1 MKKIRYFLCLLS
13 IGLSFNLLAQRHLTG
28 FGFTKN
34 PKKVELL
41 RHNLEG
47 EFIAAVIGD
56 NIEVWYNGSASMKYS
71 IPTGHK
77 EISDIA
83 FTPDG
88 KYIISSGKDKSIK
101 IWNFLD
107 GRLFRE
113 IKGHTDEVVSL
124 AVSSNGNFIAS
135 ASLDQTIKI
144 WDSKNYN
151 EINTFFHHR
160 CEIFDLGISNDGK
173 YLATAG
179 EDQKVVVREIPMGYE
194 IGEFK
199 FPEMPLVVKFH
210 EKDNKLVVGGDKGAI
225 TLYDINN
232 PTMSPLLWNAN
243 HLEAITDITFS
254 FDDQYMVTTHD
265 KSRCMVWDT
274 KKKIILIDEELSG
287 DVRSAD
293 FNPNGKTLAVTGDKN
308 NIFDV
313 TFLNIAPKLILG
325 SDDKEAP
332 MIVLSEPQF
341 KGDRFTTDA
350 SRVQLK
356 GIATDRGTGL
366 YSVLI
371 NGREAIK
378 GSSEFAVSM
387 DLTFGDNAIEIRAI
401 DAANNV
407 SIKSFHIIREA
418 NNAQND
424 IFEFDVEGENHLL
437 VMAAD
442 QYQSWAQLTNAVS
455 DAKKIINVLQEKYG
469 FKEENIYTLF
479 NEQVTRDGMVQSLT
493 DVLQK
498 VKPAD
503 NLVIYYSGHGDF
515 NTALKEGYW
524 VPIDGKKGER
534 HHYLS
539 NSELKTYLKA
549 INSKHT
555 FLIAD
560 ACFSGSLFASSSRG
574 GYFDNLSHLKSRWGL
589 TAGSL
594 EEVAD
599 GNKGETSP
607 FCKAL
612 LEFLSNPPEKEFTV
626 GDIVH
631 FVKKKVANE
640 TSQQPQGNILSDCGD
655 EGGQMIFKVN
665 GF

>member
-1 MKKIRYFLCLLS
+1 MKKVIFIICFLCC
-13 IGLSFNLLAQRHLTG
+13 GLNSSLFAQRHLNG

-34 PKKVELL
+34 PKKVEIL
-41 RHNLEG
+41 RHNVDG
-47 EFIAAVIGD
+47 EFIAAVIED

-71 IPTGHK
+71 IPTAHK

-88 KYIISSGKDKSIK
+88 KYLFSTGKDKSIK

-107 GRLFRE
+107 GRLFKE
-113 IKGHTDEVVSL
+113 IKGHTSEIVAI
-124 AVSSNGNFIAS
+124 AVSSNGNYLAS
-135 ASLDQTIKI
+135 ASLDQTIKL
-144 WDSKNYN
+144 WDLKTYN
-151 EINTFFHHR
+151 EVNTFFQHR
-160 CEIFDLGISNDGK
+160 CEIYDVAISNDGK

-179 EDQKVVVREIPMGYE
+179 EDQRIVVREIPIGYE
-194 IGEFK
+194 VGEYRFSEK
-199 FPEMPLVVKFH
+199 PLVLKFH

-225 TLYDINN
+225 TLYDISN
-232 PTMSPLLWNAN
+232 PTMLPILWNTN
-243 HLEAITDITFS
+243 HPEAITDIAFS
-254 FDDQYMVTTHD
+254 FDDQYMVTTHEE
-265 KSRCMVWDT
+265 SRCMIWDT

-287 DVRSAD
+287 DVLTAD

-341 KGDRFTTDA
+341 KGDRFTTDV
-350 SRVQLK
+350 SRIQLK

-387 DLTFGDNAIEIRAI
+387 DLTFGDNPVEIRAM

-407 SIKSFHIIREA
+407 SIKSFHIIRESS
-418 NNAQND
+418 NVQND

-437 VMAAD
+437 IIAAD
-442 QYQSWAQLTNAVS
+442 QYQFWPQLTNAVS
-455 DAKKIINVLQEKYG
+455 DAKKIENVLKEKYG
-469 FKEENIYTLF
+469 FKEENIYTLL
-479 NEQVTRDGMVQSLT
+479 NEQVTRDGMVQILT
-493 DVLQK
+493 ELLQK

-515 NTALKEGYW
+515 NTSLKEGYW

-539 NSELKTYLKA
+539 NSELKTFLKA

-574 GYFDNLSHLKSRWGL
+574 SYYDNLSHLKSRWGL

-594 EEVAD
+594 EEVSD
-599 GNKGETSP
+599 GKKGETSP
-607 FCKAL
+607 FCRAL

-640 TSQQPQGNILSDCGD
+640 TSQQPQGNILADCGD
-655 EGGQMIFKVN
+655 EGGQMVFKVN